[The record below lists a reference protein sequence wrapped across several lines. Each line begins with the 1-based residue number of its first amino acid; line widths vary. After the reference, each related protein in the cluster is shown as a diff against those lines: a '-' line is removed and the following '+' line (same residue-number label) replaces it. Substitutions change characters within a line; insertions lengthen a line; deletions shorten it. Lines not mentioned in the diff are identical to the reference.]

1 MLDDYLDFYILNRI
15 KNVLKGVLQAHEA
28 NNKKC
33 KSLQSVTF
41 DMTFDMCS
49 VMITADMQL

>member
-1 MLDDYLDFYILNRI
+1 MLDDYLYLFILNRI
-15 KNVLKGVLQAHEA
+15 KNVLKGVLQAHED

-41 DMTFDMCS
+41 DMTFDVQC
-49 VMITADMQL
+49 DDNC